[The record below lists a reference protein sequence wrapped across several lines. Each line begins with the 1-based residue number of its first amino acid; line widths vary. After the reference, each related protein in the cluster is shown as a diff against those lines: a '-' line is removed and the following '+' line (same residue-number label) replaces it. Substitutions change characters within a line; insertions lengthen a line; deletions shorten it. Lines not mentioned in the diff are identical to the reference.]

1 LFCYRYD
8 HIYKGNYWSRKMS
21 RVKIFGAAFAVILL
35 ALASRQTMAQG
46 VLQIEPYPF
55 DSMSPYPLGA
65 PQKFGTLPPAVA
77 AGFQQA
83 SVRPPQVHA
92 ARSSQ
97 QVRRRPS
104 PISAPRQI
112 AARSLASPYE
122 PQRAGG
128 FGPVLSLA
136 PRTGERLPAR
146 PFCFPS
152 STLHV
157 QSNQADNCYVG
168 APVIRGRFEELLA
181 E

>member
-1 LFCYRYD
+1 
-8 HIYKGNYWSRKMS
+8 MS
-21 RVKIFGAAFAVILL
+21 RVKLLGASFAAILL

-46 VLQIEPYPF
+46 LLQLEPYPF
-55 DSMSPYPLGA
+55 DTMSPYPLG
-65 PQKFGTLPPAVA
+65 PSQKFGTLPPAVA
-77 AGFQQA
+77 GGFQQA

-92 ARSSQ
+92 SRSSQ
-97 QVRRRPS
+97 QVRRRPL
-104 PISAPRQI
+104 SAPRQI

-122 PQRAGG
+122 PQRGTG
-128 FGPVLSLA
+128 FGSVLSLA

-157 QSNQADNCYVG
+157 QSNQTDNCYG
-168 APVIRGRFEELLA
+168 APAVRGRFEELLA

>member
-1 LFCYRYD
+1 
-8 HIYKGNYWSRKMS
+8 MS
-21 RVKIFGAAFAVILL
+21 RVKLFGASFAAILL
-35 ALASRQTMAQG
+35 ALASRQALAQG
-46 VLQIEPYPF
+46 VLQIEPHPF
-55 DSMSPYPLGA
+55 DSIVSPYPLGP

-77 AGFQQA
+77 GGFQQA

-97 QVRRRPS
+97 QVRRRPN

-112 AARSLASPYE
+112 AARSPASPYE
-122 PQRAGG
+122 RGAG

-157 QSNQADNCYVG
+157 QSNQADNCYIG
-168 APVIRGRFEELLA
+168 APPIRARFEELLA

>member
-1 LFCYRYD
+1 
-8 HIYKGNYWSRKMS
+8 MS
-21 RVKIFGAAFAVILL
+21 RIKLFGASFAAILL

-46 VLQIEPYPF
+46 LLQIEPHPF
-55 DSMSPYPLGA
+55 DSIVSPYPLGP
-65 PQKFGTLPPAVA
+65 PQKFGASPPAVA

-92 ARSSQ
+92 ARTSQ
-97 QVRRRPS
+97 QVRRRPN

-112 AARSLASPYE
+112 AARFPASQYE
-122 PQRAGG
+122 LQRGAG

-146 PFCFPS
+146 RFCFPS
-152 STLHV
+152 ATLHV
-157 QSNQADNCYVG
+157 QSNLADNCYVG
-168 APVIRGRFEELLA
+168 VPAIKGRFEELLG